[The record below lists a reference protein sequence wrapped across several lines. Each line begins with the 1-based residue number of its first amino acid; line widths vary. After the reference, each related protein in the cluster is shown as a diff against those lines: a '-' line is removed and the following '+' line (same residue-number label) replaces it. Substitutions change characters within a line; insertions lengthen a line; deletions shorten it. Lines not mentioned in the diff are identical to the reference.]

1 MTTKFNN
8 IHRFNDGQLVKFI
21 GGEGIIKSFKF
32 EGRVW
37 TYLVEMPMGIEPKF
51 GRVGAETMVLLKET
65 ELRAA

>member
-1 MTTKFNN
+1 MIPKFNN
-8 IHRFNDGQLVKFI
+8 IHRFNRGQLVKFI

>member
-1 MTTKFNN
+1 MTQKINKL
-8 IHRFNDGQLVKFI
+8 HRFDRGQLVKFI

-37 TYLVEMPMGIEPKF
+37 TYLVEMPMGIEPTF

>member
-1 MTTKFNN
+1 MAPKFNKV
-8 IHRFNDGQLVKFI
+8 HSFNHGQLVKFI

-37 TYLVEMPMGIEPKF
+37 TYLIEMPMGLEPTF